1 MEKKQELL
9 EFLKNDEDDKN
20 EKVRKRSKKSL
31 IGTHY
36 VHTSANEESPLRR
49 HEHHHDRHGFLY
61 LFGCSLFLVAL
72 GLAIAG
78 LFLPKD
84 NDSSLNNRINELN
97 EMKCDNETCSELERE
112 VENLIN
118 VTIFLNETKCDE
130 TTCETLNITKC
141 ETTVCETFA
150 NQINELNHTISGN
163 CTFNC
168 LNITVDLLDEIDFLN
183 RTKCDNTTC
192 LSLQDQI
199 DHLNE
204 TKSDNDT
211 CRSLQDQID
220 HLNET
225 KCDNDTCRSLQDQI
239 DHLNETKCDNDT
251 CRSLQ
256 DQIDHLNE
264 TKCDNDTCRS
274 LQDQIDHL
282 NETKCDNDTC
292 RSLQDQIN
300 HLSETKCDEATCQNI
315 SASISAAADPP
326 LAQSF
331 YNGLGTSGNETHFIL
346 FDIPASKI
354 WVPYRNI
361 SILLFSH
368 NVTFNPPQTSFEIH
382 VSGIYFLKWDLSV
395 DALTGTPELRFSI
408 LNNNMILVF
417 AAAAI
422 EDVSGSDRPIRVT
435 ISTLANVNS
444 GDIISFQFM
453 NFSSA
458 ADIQVLTSSETIL
471 RVSSNLFL

>member
-192 LSLQDQI
+192 L
-199 DHLNE
+199 
-204 TKSDNDT
+204 
-211 CRSLQDQID
+211 
-220 HLNET
+220 
-225 KCDNDTCRSLQDQI
+225 SLQDQI

>member
-192 LSLQDQI
+192 L
-199 DHLNE
+199 
-204 TKSDNDT
+204 
-211 CRSLQDQID
+211 
-220 HLNET
+220 
-225 KCDNDTCRSLQDQI
+225 
-239 DHLNETKCDNDT
+239 
-251 CRSLQ
+251 SLQ